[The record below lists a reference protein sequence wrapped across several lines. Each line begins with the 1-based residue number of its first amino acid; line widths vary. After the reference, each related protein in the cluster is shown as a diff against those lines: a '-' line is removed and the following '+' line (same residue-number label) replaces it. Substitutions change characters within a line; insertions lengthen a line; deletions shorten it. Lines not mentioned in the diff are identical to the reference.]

1 MNYEL
6 GDKMNLKKEFIK
18 LGYTEDDYNEIRNSY
33 ALMNIKD
40 ETLSIHLKD
49 IFTFFLECGYTT
61 EEVIKIT
68 KTLPAIYGLSIEN
81 MKQKIVDIMDL
92 GYTKEEVIKMTK
104 TLPTIYGLSIEN
116 IKQKIVDIMDLG
128 YTKEE
133 VIKMTKILP
142 PIYSY
147 SIENMKQKIVDIME
161 LGYTKEEVIKITKT
175 LPSIYGYS
183 IENMKQKIADIMDL
197 GYTKE
202 EVIKMTKTLPTI
214 YGLSIENIKQKID
227 FYNLIGMHELAVV
240 DAKLLMQSIN
250 LSYARYSFYMNLG
263 INVDMNNY
271 RKLFINQKQFE
282 KTYGITKEELLE
294 RYDYNKYKEEVEKK
308 RG

>member
-6 GDKMNLKKEFIK
+6 GDKMNLKEEFIK

-33 ALMNIKD
+33 PLINIKD
-40 ETLSIHLKD
+40 ETISIHLKD
-49 IFTFFLECGYTT
+49 IFTFFLECGYTK

-68 KTLPAIYGLSIEN
+68 KILPAIYGLSIEN

-104 TLPTIYGLSIEN
+104 ALPQIYGL
-116 IKQKIVDIMDLG
+116 
-128 YTKEE
+128 
-133 VIKMTKILP
+133 
-142 PIYSY
+142 
-147 SIENMKQKIVDIME
+147 SIENMKQKIADIMD
-161 LGYTKEEVIKITKT
+161 LGYTREEVIKITKT
-175 LPSIYGYS
+175 FPSIYSYS

-202 EVIKMTKTLPTI
+202 EVIKMTKTLPQI
-214 YGLSIENIKQKID
+214 YSLSIENMKQKID
-227 FYNLIGMHELAVV
+227 FYNLIDMHELAVI
-240 DAKLLMQSIN
+240 DAKNLMQSIN
-250 LSYARYSFYMNLG
+250 LSYARYSFYIDLG
-263 INVDMNNY
+263 INIDMNNY
-271 RKLFINQKQFE
+271 RKLFMGQKQFE

-308 RG
+308 

>member
-6 GDKMNLKKEFIK
+6 GDKMNLKEEFIK

-33 ALMNIKD
+33 ALINIKD
-40 ETLSIHLKD
+40 ETLSMHLKD
-49 IFTFFLECGYTT
+49 IFTFFLECGYT
-61 EEVIKIT
+61 
-68 KTLPAIYGLSIEN
+68 
-81 MKQKIVDIMDL
+81 
-92 GYTKEEVIKMTK
+92 KEEIIKM
-104 TLPTIYGLSIEN
+104 
-116 IKQKIVDIMDLG
+116 
-128 YTKEE
+128 
-133 VIKMTKILP
+133 
-142 PIYSY
+142 
-147 SIENMKQKIVDIME
+147 
-161 LGYTKEEVIKITKT
+161 TKT

-183 IENMKQKIADIMDL
+183 IENMKRKIADIMDL

-240 DAKLLMQSIN
+240 DAKMLMQSIN

>member
-6 GDKMNLKKEFIK
+6 GDKMSLKEEFIK

-33 ALMNIKD
+33 ALINIKD
-40 ETLSIHLKD
+40 ETISMHLKD
-49 IFTFFLECGYTT
+49 IFTFFLECGYTK

-68 KTLPAIYGLSIEN
+68 KILPAIYGLSIEN

-116 IKQKIVDIMDLG
+116 IKQKI
-128 YTKEE
+128 
-133 VIKMTKILP
+133 
-142 PIYSY
+142 
-147 SIENMKQKIVDIME
+147 
-161 LGYTKEEVIKITKT
+161 
-175 LPSIYGYS
+175 
-183 IENMKQKIADIMDL
+183 
-197 GYTKE
+197 
-202 EVIKMTKTLPTI
+202 
-214 YGLSIENIKQKID
+214 D

-240 DAKLLMQSIN
+240 DAKMLMQSIN

-282 KTYGITKEELLE
+282 KTYGITKEELLK

>member
-6 GDKMNLKKEFIK
+6 GDKMNLKEEFIK

-33 ALMNIKD
+33 ALINIKD
-40 ETLSIHLKD
+40 ETISIHLKD
-49 IFTFFLECGYTT
+49 IFTFFLECGYTK

-68 KTLPAIYGLSIEN
+68 KILPAIYGLSIEN

-104 TLPTIYGLSIEN
+104 ALPQIYGL
-116 IKQKIVDIMDLG
+116 
-128 YTKEE
+128 
-133 VIKMTKILP
+133 
-142 PIYSY
+142 
-147 SIENMKQKIVDIME
+147 
-161 LGYTKEEVIKITKT
+161 
-175 LPSIYGYS
+175 S
-183 IENMKQKIADIMDL
+183 IENMKQKIADVMDL

-202 EVIKMTKTLPTI
+202 EVIKMTKTLPQI
-214 YGLSIENIKQKID
+214 YSLSIENMKQKID
-227 FYNLIGMHELAVV
+227 FYNLIDMHELAVI
-240 DAKLLMQSIN
+240 DAKNLMQSIN
-250 LSYARYSFYMNLG
+250 LSYARYSFYIDLG
-263 INVDMNNY
+263 INIDMNNY
-271 RKLFINQKQFE
+271 RKLFMGQKQFE

>member
-6 GDKMNLKKEFIK
+6 GDKMNLKEEFIK

-33 ALMNIKD
+33 ALINIKD
-40 ETLSIHLKD
+40 ETLSMHLKD

-68 KTLPAIYGLSIEN
+68 KTLPAIYG
-81 MKQKIVDIMDL
+81 
-92 GYTKEEVIKMTK
+92 
-104 TLPTIYGLSIEN
+104 
-116 IKQKIVDIMDLG
+116 
-128 YTKEE
+128 
-133 VIKMTKILP
+133 
-142 PIYSY
+142 Y
-147 SIENMKQKIVDIME
+147 SIENMKR
-161 LGYTKEEVIKITKT
+161 
-175 LPSIYGYS
+175 
-183 IENMKQKIADIMDL
+183 KIADIMDL

-240 DAKLLMQSIN
+240 DAKMLMQSIN

-282 KTYGITKEELLE
+282 KTYGITKEELLK

>member
-1 MNYEL
+1 M
-6 GDKMNLKKEFIK
+6 D
-18 LGYTEDDYNEIRNSY
+18 LGYTKEE
-33 ALMNIKD
+33 AIKM
-40 ETLSIHLKD
+40 
-49 IFTFFLECGYTT
+49 
-61 EEVIKIT
+61 T
-68 KTLPAIYGLSIEN
+68 KASPQIYGLSIEN
-81 MKQKIVDIMDL
+81 MKQKIVDIMKL

-104 TLPTIYGLSIEN
+104 TLPTIYG
-116 IKQKIVDIMDLG
+116 
-128 YTKEE
+128 
-133 VIKMTKILP
+133 
-142 PIYSY
+142 Y

-161 LGYTKEEVIKITKT
+161 LGYTKEEVIK
-175 LPSIYGYS
+175 
-183 IENMKQKIADIMDL
+183 
-197 GYTKE
+197 
-202 EVIKMTKTLPTI
+202 MTKALPQI

-240 DAKLLMQSIN
+240 DAKLLMQSTN

-271 RKLFINQKQFE
+271 RKLFINQKRFE

>member
-6 GDKMNLKKEFIK
+6 GDKMNLKEEFIK

-40 ETLSIHLKD
+40 ATISIHLKD
-49 IFTFFLECGYTT
+49 IFTFFLECGYT
-61 EEVIKIT
+61 
-68 KTLPAIYGLSIEN
+68 
-81 MKQKIVDIMDL
+81 
-92 GYTKEEVIKMTK
+92 KEEVIKMTK
-104 TLPTIYGLSIEN
+104 A
-116 IKQKIVDIMDLG
+116 
-128 YTKEE
+128 
-133 VIKMTKILP
+133 
-142 PIYSY
+142 
-147 SIENMKQKIVDIME
+147 
-161 LGYTKEEVIKITKT
+161 

-183 IENMKQKIADIMDL
+183 IENMKQKIADIIEL

-202 EVIKMTKTLPTI
+202 EVIKMTKALPAI
-214 YGLSIENIKQKID
+214 YGYSIENIKQKID

-240 DAKLLMQSIN
+240 DAKKLMQSTN
-250 LSYARYSFYMNLG
+250 LSYARYSFYIDLG

-282 KTYGITKEELLE
+282 KNYGITKEELLE

>member
-6 GDKMNLKKEFIK
+6 GDKMNLKEEFIK

-33 ALMNIKD
+33 PLINIKD
-40 ETLSIHLKD
+40 ETISIHLKD
-49 IFTFFLECGYTT
+49 IFTFFLECGYTK

-68 KTLPAIYGLSIEN
+68 KILPAIYGLSIEN

-104 TLPTIYGLSIEN
+104 ALPQIYGLSIEN
-116 IKQKIVDIMDLG
+116 MKQKIADIMDLGYTREEVIKITKTFPSIYSYSIENMKQKIADVMDLGYTKEEVIKMTKTLPTLYGLSIENMKQKIVDIMDLG

-133 VIKMTKILP
+133 VIKMTKTLP
-142 PIYSY
+142 QIYSL
-147 SIENMKQKIVDIME
+147 SIENM
-161 LGYTKEEVIKITKT
+161 
-175 LPSIYGYS
+175 
-183 IENMKQKIADIMDL
+183 
-197 GYTKE
+197 
-202 EVIKMTKTLPTI
+202 
-214 YGLSIENIKQKID
+214 KQKID
-227 FYNLIGMHELAVV
+227 FYNLIDMHELAVI
-240 DAKLLMQSIN
+240 DAKNLMQSIN
-250 LSYARYSFYMNLG
+250 LSYARYSFYIDLG
-263 INVDMNNY
+263 INIDMNNY
-271 RKLFINQKQFE
+271 RKLFMGQKQFE

>member
-6 GDKMNLKKEFIK
+6 GEKMNLKEEFIK

-33 ALMNIKD
+33 ALINIKD
-40 ETLSIHLKD
+40 ETISMHLKD
-49 IFTFFLECGYTT
+49 IFTFFLECGYTK

-68 KTLPAIYGLSIEN
+68 KILPAIYGLSIEN

-104 TLPTIYGLSIEN
+104 TLP
-116 IKQKIVDIMDLG
+116 
-128 YTKEE
+128 
-133 VIKMTKILP
+133 
-142 PIYSY
+142 
-147 SIENMKQKIVDIME
+147 
-161 LGYTKEEVIKITKT
+161 
-175 LPSIYGYS
+175 
-183 IENMKQKIADIMDL
+183 A
-197 GYTKE
+197 
-202 EVIKMTKTLPTI
+202 I

-240 DAKLLMQSIN
+240 DAKMLMQSIN

-282 KTYGITKEELLE
+282 KTYEITKEELLE